1 MGKKSKK
8 IYDFHTLSTKIHKVF
23 HKMWINIFL
32 KLNIMALR
40 SIFSLY
46 LFAYLTFY
54 YYIAEESKKRRLY
67 EKVNEFSRVYSEIF
81 V

>member
-1 MGKKSKK
+1 
-8 IYDFHTLSTKIHKVF
+8 
-23 HKMWINIFL
+23 
-32 KLNIMALR
+32 MALR

-54 YYIAEESKKRRLY
+54 YYISEESKKRRLY